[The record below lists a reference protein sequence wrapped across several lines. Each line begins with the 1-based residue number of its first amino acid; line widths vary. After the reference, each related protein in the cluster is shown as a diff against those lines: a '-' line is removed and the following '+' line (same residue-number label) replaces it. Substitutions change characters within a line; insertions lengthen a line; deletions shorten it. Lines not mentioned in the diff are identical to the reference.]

1 MKNLVACF
9 ILLGIFT
16 SCNVPKDG
24 NEENIPTSKLEVL
37 TSLGD
42 EDSIIEK
49 QDTIVAVDLTN
60 SKTAKVAKPL
70 LIARGSEPG
79 WYAEFFS
86 DHLRLLVDYGKDS
99 LILEKDF
106 SGINNDKTYSVTIV
120 ENTNENKKNK
130 SLTISV
136 TDKPC
141 TEEGSGE
148 KREKSISI
156 KYNNKTYKGCA
167 TAEIK

>member
-1 MKNLVACF
+1 MKNIGLCF
-9 ILLGIFT
+9 ILVGMFV
-16 SCNVPKDG
+16 SCDLPKDG
-24 NEENIPTSKLEVL
+24 EDIPTSKLEVL

-42 EDSIIEK
+42 EDTVKTVEET
-49 QDTIVAVDLTN
+49 QVETTDVARL
-60 SKTAKVAKPL
+60 SKDQKPL
-70 LIARGSEPG
+70 VIARGSEPG
-79 WYAEFFS
+79 WYAEFFA

-106 SGINNDKTYSVTIV
+106 STINNDKTYSATIA
-120 ENTNENKKNK
+120 ENIENKNIALSI
-130 SLTISV
+130 SL

-141 TEEGSGE
+141 TEEASGE

-167 TAEIK
+167 TAK

>member
-1 MKNLVACF
+1 MKNIGLCF
-9 ILLGIFT
+9 ILVGMFV
-16 SCNVPKDG
+16 SCDLPKDG
-24 NEENIPTSKLEVL
+24 EDIPTSKLEVL

-42 EDSIIEK
+42 EDTVKNIEET
-49 QDTIVAVDLTN
+49 QVETTDVARI
-60 SKTAKVAKPL
+60 SKDQKPL
-70 LIARGSEPG
+70 VIARGSEPG
-79 WYAEFFS
+79 WYAEFFA

-106 SGINNDKTYSVTIV
+106 SAINNDKTYSATIA
-120 ENTNENKKNK
+120 ENIENKNIALSI
-130 SLTISV
+130 SL

-141 TEEGSGE
+141 TEEASGE

-167 TAEIK
+167 TAK

>member
-1 MKNLVACF
+1 MKNIGLCF
-9 ILLGIFT
+9 ILVGMFV
-16 SCNVPKDG
+16 SCDLPKDG
-24 NEENIPTSKLEVL
+24 EDIPTSKLEVL

-42 EDSIIEK
+42 EDTVKTVEET
-49 QDTIVAVDLTN
+49 QVETTDVARL
-60 SKTAKVAKPL
+60 SKDQKPL
-70 LIARGSEPG
+70 VIARGSEPG
-79 WYAEFFS
+79 WYAEFFA

-106 SGINNDKTYSVTIV
+106 SAINNDKTYSATIA
-120 ENTNENKKNK
+120 ENIENKNIALSI
-130 SLTISV
+130 SL

-141 TEEGSGE
+141 TEEASGE

-167 TAEIK
+167 TAK

>member
-1 MKNLVACF
+1 MKNIGLCF
-9 ILLGIFT
+9 ILVGMFV
-16 SCNVPKDG
+16 SCDVPKDS
-24 NEENIPTSKLEVL
+24 EDVPTSKLEVL

-42 EDSIIEK
+42 DDTVKSIEETK
-49 QDTIVAVDLTN
+49 VETDDVARV
-60 SKTAKVAKPL
+60 SKNQKPL

-79 WYAEFFS
+79 WYAEFFA
-86 DHLRLLVDYGKDS
+86 DHLRLLVDYGADS
-99 LILEKDF
+99 LIYEKDF
-106 SGINNDKTYSVTIV
+106 SAINNDKTYSAAIV
-120 ENTNENKKNK
+120 EKSTVNNNNKNIAL
-130 SLTISV
+130 SITL

-167 TAEIK
+167 TAK

>member
-1 MKNLVACF
+1 MKNIGLCF
-9 ILLGIFT
+9 ILVGMFV
-16 SCNVPKDG
+16 SCDLPKDG
-24 NEENIPTSKLEVL
+24 EDVPTSKLEVL

-42 EDSIIEK
+42 EDTVKNVEETK
-49 QDTIVAVDLTN
+49 VETADVARV
-60 SKTAKVAKPL
+60 SKNQKPL
-70 LIARGSEPG
+70 VIARGSEPG
-79 WYAEFFS
+79 WYAEFFA

-106 SGINNDKTYSVTIV
+106 SAINNDKTYSATIA
-120 ENTNENKKNK
+120 ESIENKNIALSI
-130 SLTISV
+130 SL

-141 TEEGSGE
+141 TEEASGE

-156 KYNNKTYKGCA
+156 KYKGKSYKGCA